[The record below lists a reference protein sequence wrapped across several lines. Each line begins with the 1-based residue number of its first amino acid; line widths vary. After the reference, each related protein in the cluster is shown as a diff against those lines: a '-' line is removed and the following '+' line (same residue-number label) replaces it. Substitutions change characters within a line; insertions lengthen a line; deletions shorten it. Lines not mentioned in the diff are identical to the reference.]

1 MIKLSEYKQ
10 GNPAMTVGQMEGLIQ
25 KISAGAFPVNGHC
38 LEKRGILHRDVLVV
52 AFGKY
57 PAEHAGMFDKAE
69 KDICLCEIQALENPC
84 QSFLGFKEYIG
95 RDLFGEHMVTTN
107 YIDQEHNR
115 CLTASKIYG
124 VVFAHIRD
132 GVTLWERPLSDFPTE
147 LPPPLEIRQSDNID
161 LDSLK
166 RTYRKEKPACA
177 ATQSGQRE
185 IEQPKLFPYSIQR
198 TIEVVKQGALNL
210 RVTVYEKVRS

>member
-10 GNPAMTVGQMEGLIQ
+10 GNPAMTVGQIADLIQ
-25 KISAGAFPVNGHC
+25 HKEHGAFVVAGDC
-38 LEKRGILHRDVLVV
+38 LEKRGIRSGDRLGG
-52 AFGKY
+52 AFDKY
-57 PAEHAGMFDKAE
+57 PAGVCGVYDKSE
-69 KDICLCEIQALENPC
+69 RDICLCEIRDLRKPYFT
-84 QSFLGFKEYIG
+84 FLGFKEYIG

-107 YIDQEHNR
+107 YIDQERNR

-185 IEQPKLFPYSIQR
+185 
-198 TIEVVKQGALNL
+198 
-210 RVTVYEKVRS
+210 